1 MRTRRKLLLIP
12 GLLAMIA
19 ILAGATAWYLL
30 RGRET
35 GGSPKQVRSLTSLQA
50 RVEGL
55 ADTGILTLEIPGSV
69 SYADT
74 AYPIRMLS
82 RHRSGKS
89 KVNVLLTGGIHGNE
103 PAGTEF
109 LLQFAETLEKDPSAW
124 PEIHFDIIPVVN
136 PWGWVHAARRNG
148 EGRDLNREFGTFKAP
163 ESVLMQQVFKRKRY
177 DLIVDFHEDGHV
189 GGFYFYRLATPDEAL
204 CRSMI
209 EAVRSAGNPVHDGRV
224 MKIFRAKEGIIT
236 SPLWSLKLARTIR
249 QLSMSNYFRLEGCP
263 HAFLFESPKRL
274 PLETRVAM
282 HGAALTRLLDSLQKN
297 RKTH

>member
-1 MRTRRKLLLIP
+1 MRTKRKVLLIL
-12 GLLAMIA
+12 GLLALIA
-19 ILAGATAWYLL
+19 ILAGGAAWYLL

-35 GGSPKQVRSLTSLQA
+35 GGSPRQVRSPASLEERMASLT
-50 RVEGL
+50 
-55 ADTGILTLEIPGSV
+55 TPGILTLDIPGTV

-82 RHRSGKS
+82 RHISGEPGA
-89 KVNVLLTGGIHGNE
+89 NVLLTGGIHGNE

-109 LLQFAETLEKDPSAW
+109 LLQFAETLSKDPSAW

-163 ESVLMQQVFKRKRY
+163 ESVLMQKVFKRKHY

-189 GGFYFYRLATPDEAL
+189 GGFYFYRLANPDETL

-209 EAVRSAGNPVHDGRV
+209 EAVRSTGNPVHDGRV

-282 HGAALTRLLDSLQKN
+282 HGAALTRLLDSLQKD
-297 RKTH
+297 RKSQ

>member
-1 MRTRRKLLLIP
+1 MVTKRKVLLIL

-19 ILAGATAWYLL
+19 VIAGAAAWYLL
-30 RGRET
+30 RIRET
-35 GGSPKQVRSLTSLQA
+35 GGNPKQVRSLASL
-50 RVEGL
+50 EGRMESL
-55 ADTGILTLEIPGSV
+55 AASGILTLEVPGTV

-82 RHRSGKS
+82 RHIAGGPG
-89 KVNVLLTGGIHGNE
+89 VNVLLTGGIHGNE

-109 LLQFAETLEKDPSAW
+109 LLQFAETLSKAPAAW
-124 PEIHFDIIPVVN
+124 PDIHFDIIPVVN
-136 PWGWVHAARRNG
+136 PWGWVHATRRNG
-148 EGRDLNREFGTFKAP
+148 AGCDLNREFASFKAP
-163 ESVLMQQVFKRKRY
+163 ESVLMQKVFKRKHY

-189 GGFYFYRLATPDEAL
+189 GGFYFYRLANPDEVL

-209 EAVRSAGNPVHDGRV
+209 ESVRNTGNPVYDGRV
-224 MKIFRAKEGIIT
+224 MKIFRARDGIIT

-274 PLETRVAM
+274 PLETRVSM
-282 HGAALTRLLDSLQKN
+282 HGNALKVLLERLKAPG
-297 RKTH
+297 R